1 MRYGKKILIAF
12 THFLKSLGISA
23 IKAYISLTMSTLII
37 HPKDP
42 STNFLKPIY
51 APIQDK
57 TVITGGIS
65 IQKLRTLIEVHEKII
80 MLGHGTPWGLL
91 SVGQFP
97 KVGNYVIDWSMVDL
111 LSTKTDS
118 IYIWCHA
125 DQFVKNNQLMG
136 FFSGMFISE
145 FGEAFSLGYYVSN
158 RNLITESNDS
168 FASCVSQ
175 NIHQP
180 LIVMYGTVI
189 QEYALMAKVNP
200 IAQFNL
206 ERLYLLV

>member
-1 MRYGKKILIAF
+1 MC
-12 THFLKSLGISA
+12 
-23 IKAYISLTMSTLII
+23 TLII

-57 TVITGGIS
+57 TIINGGIS
-65 IQKLRTLIEVHEKII
+65 KNKLRELIKNHDRVI
-80 MLGHGTPWGLL
+80 MLGHGTGHGLL
-91 SVGQFP
+91 TVGQFP

-111 LSTKTDS
+111 LSTKTDN
-118 IYIWCHA
+118 IYIWCNA
-125 DQFVKNNQLMG
+125 DLFVKNNRLMG

-158 RNLITESNDS
+158 RNLIDESNEC
-168 FASCVSQ
+168 FASIVSS

-180 LIVMYGTVI
+180 LPVLYKNVL
-189 QEYALMAKVNP
+189 QEYRILGETNP

-206 ERLYLLV
+206 ERLYLNKNQILNTRSS

>member
-1 MRYGKKILIAF
+1 
-12 THFLKSLGISA
+12 
-23 IKAYISLTMSTLII
+23 
-37 HPKDP
+37 
-42 STNFLKPIY
+42 
-51 APIQDK
+51 
-57 TVITGGIS
+57 
-65 IQKLRTLIEVHEKII
+65 LRTLIEVHEKII